1 MGRAPA
7 HIATRAHQV
16 IRFQHDPQQEYQE
29 MKYQREGL
37 MEDSRNCVQ
46 VNGEWEAQS
55 SPERLSSRFNGA
67 NLAILTYPQPGVI
80 DYNEPAR
87 HLTVVS

>member
-1 MGRAPA
+1 
-7 HIATRAHQV
+7 
-16 IRFQHDPQQEYQE
+16 